1 VRHLLIPHH
10 HLRLSLARARSQLLG
25 APERRP
31 QVDLCVV
38 HHLEGIVA
46 EEQTLDHAL
55 VIDIGVVRPPVIIT
69 EVRLWLWDSFNILED
84 SFKI

>member
-1 VRHLLIPHH
+1 
-10 HLRLSLARARSQLLG
+10 
-25 APERRP
+25 
-31 QVDLCVV
+31 
-38 HHLEGIVA
+38 
-46 EEQTLDHAL
+46 LDHAL